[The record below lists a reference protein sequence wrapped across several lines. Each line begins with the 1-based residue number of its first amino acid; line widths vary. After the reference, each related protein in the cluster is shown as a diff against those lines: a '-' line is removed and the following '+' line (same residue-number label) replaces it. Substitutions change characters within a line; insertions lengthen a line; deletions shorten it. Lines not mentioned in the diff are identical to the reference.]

1 MRNKMTDEDMKDLK
15 TILNEQLDLIDRLE
29 RMDHKDKVIQGF
41 IMAIK
46 ECNMVMM
53 EIIEGPKGT
62 VERMI

>member
-1 MRNKMTDEDMKDLK
+1 MSLTQEDTKDIRSL
-15 TILNEQLDLIDRLE
+15 LNEQFDLIHRLE